1 MNLTL
6 AETATKPSGYL
17 PVRAAKVKSMPSAPI
32 VAKGRKPN
40 PEAVLPALPKSFS
53 GAAPLWYETD
63 GKYAS
68 LARPVEPAAEME
80 ASLYPPGTRRLR
92 NIPREVQR
100 PLESRLYHLRKV
112 HRYSEARCSHVLDLH
127 PADLDALAATHG
139 EM

>member
-17 PVRAAKVKSMPSAPI
+17 PVRAAKVKSLPSAPF
-32 VAKGRKPN
+32 VRPARPAPARGGN
-40 PEAVLPALPKSFS
+40 PV
-53 GAAPLWYETD
+53 WYETD
-63 GKYAS
+63 GKYAFLS
-68 LARPVEPAAEME
+68 RPVEPAAEME

-92 NIPREVQR
+92 DLPREVQR

-127 PADLDALAATHG
+127 PWDLDALAATHG